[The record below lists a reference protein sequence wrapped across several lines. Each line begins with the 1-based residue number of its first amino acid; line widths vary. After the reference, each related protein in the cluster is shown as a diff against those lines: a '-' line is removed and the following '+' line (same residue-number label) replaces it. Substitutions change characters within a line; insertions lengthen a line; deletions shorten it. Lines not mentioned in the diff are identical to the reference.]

1 MRPTL
6 LIIATLLVALVAAP
20 AATAG
25 PKDKAKARKLLADK
39 VFIRF
44 TETGSVG
51 NESSLDERLHLC
63 RNSDYIF
70 DSVSSVEGLDPQHTR
85 YTGTWKVVSARIKK
99 GGKRGSARVRGTP
112 DDGSPPTTIRIT
124 FDGNVTRVDG
134 SEVIVE
140 ASDLC

>member
-1 MRPTL
+1 MRSIPLIAVL
-6 LIIATLLVALVAAP
+6 LAALVAAP
-20 AATAG
+20 AAGAG
-25 PKDKAKARKLLADK
+25 PKDKAKARKMLADK

-63 RNSDYIF
+63 GGGNYIF
-70 DSVSSVEGLDPQHTR
+70 DSVSSIEGLDPQHTR
-85 YTGTWKVVSARIKK
+85 YTGTWKVVGAKIKK

-112 DDGSPPTTIRIT
+112 EDGSPPTTIRIT
-124 FDGNVTRVDG
+124 FDGSVTRVDG
-134 SEVIVE
+134 SAVIVG

>member
-1 MRPTL
+1 MRSLPLIAVL
-6 LIIATLLVALVAAP
+6 LAALVAAP
-20 AATAG
+20 AASAG
-25 PKDKAKARKLLADK
+25 PKDRAKVRKLLAGK

-44 TETGSVG
+44 TETGSIG

-63 RNSDYIF
+63 RGGGYIF
-70 DSVSSVEGLDPQHTR
+70 DAVSSIQGLDPQHTR
-85 YTGTWKVVSARIKK
+85 YTGTWKVAGAKLKK

-124 FDGNVTRVDG
+124 FDGSVTRVDG
-134 SEVIVE
+134 SAVIVE